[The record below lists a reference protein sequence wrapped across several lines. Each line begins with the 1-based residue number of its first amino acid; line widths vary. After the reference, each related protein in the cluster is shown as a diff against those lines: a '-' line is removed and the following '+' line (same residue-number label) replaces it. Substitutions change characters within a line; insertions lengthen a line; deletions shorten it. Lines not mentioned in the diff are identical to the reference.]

1 MHAPDCAWQTAR
13 LGRLKLAII
22 MQGSEW
28 LDRGAAHQFGPFS
41 DCAHGHV
48 AVRPKQGARTCTAK
62 PFTPVQEL
70 LGNAL
75 ALW

>member
-1 MHAPDCAWQTAR
+1 MRLNTWQTAR
-13 LGRLKLAII
+13 LGCLKHIII

-28 LDRGAAHQFGPFS
+28 LDLGAAHHFGPFS

-75 ALW
+75 TLS